1 MPSRTM
7 VYGFGLSCVRAFN
20 VSGAAMTNPCSIAQ
34 SRSRQ
39 KSSPCPGLFRI
50 VQSKDGGIC
59 RIKLPLGRIG
69 AVQARVIAQ
78 AAQDWGNGEIEV
90 TNRANFQI
98 RGIQPAHEEN
108 VIQAL
113 LDVGLGPKDAG
124 ADDIR
129 NVMVSA
135 LAGGDP
141 SALVDV
147 TDLAR
152 QLLDLLEGDERYHAL
167 SPKFSILLDGGE
179 ADGAVDH
186 PHDIWLSALNE
197 GSFAFGFAGH
207 PPLTAQ
213 DQPMLGEVAL
223 DHVVPLVRAA
233 LDLFIEYSD
242 CDPKVKRFRDIAGAP
257 DLPKKLK
264 ARQHYSVPLLAWER
278 AIPQRL
284 AFVGIRN
291 QTQDGKVSIGAVPVL
306 GRVSPSVLKG
316 LADIAVRANGG
327 QIRLSPWSSIV
338 LGDVPKSRASDVVQG
353 LQALGFAVDP
363 GIALAQVVACSGTT
377 GCNSALAATKQD
389 AKALAA
395 LLKAPRDVH
404 LTACPKSCASARV
417 AQFTLVASAPDTY
430 DVYER
435 EAAGSADFGRKIGS
449 ALTISQAAE
458 VLV

>member
-1 MPSRTM
+1 M
-7 VYGFGLSCVRAFN
+7 
-20 VSGAAMTNPCSIAQ
+20 SGAAMTNPCSIAQ

-39 KSSPCPGLFRI
+39 KASPCPGLFRI
-50 VQSKDGGIC
+50 VPSKDGGIC
-59 RIKLPLGRIG
+59 RIKLPLGRIA

-78 AAQDWGNGEIEV
+78 AAQNWGNGEIEV

-98 RGIQPAHEEN
+98 RGIQAAHEDE

-113 LDVGLGPKDAG
+113 LDAGLGPKDAG

-129 NVMVSA
+129 NVMISA
-135 LAGGDP
+135 LAGSDAT
-141 SALVDV
+141 ALVNV

-152 QLLDLLEGDERYHAL
+152 QILDLLEGDQRYHAL

-207 PPLTAQ
+207 PPLTAH

-233 LDLFIEYSD
+233 LDLFLDYTAR
-242 CDPKVKRFRDIAGAP
+242 DPKVKRFRDIAEDP
-257 DLPKKLK
+257 DLPQKLK
-264 ARQHYSVPLLAWER
+264 ARQHYTVPLLAWER

-284 AFVGIRN
+284 AFVGMR
-291 QTQDGKVSIGAVPVL
+291 QQAQDGLVSIGAVPAL
-306 GRVSPSVLKG
+306 GRVSPAILKD

-327 QIRLSPWSSIV
+327 QIRLSPWSSVV
-338 LGDVPKSRASDVVQG
+338 LSDVPKSRGADVLQA
-353 LQALGFAVDP
+353 LQALGFAVDT
-363 GIALAQVVACSGTT
+363 GNTLAQLVACSGTT

-389 AKALAA
+389 ARILAA
-395 LLKAPRDVH
+395 LLRVPRDVH
-404 LTACPKSCASARV
+404 LTACAKSCASARV
-417 AQFTLVASAPDTY
+417 AQFTLVALAPDSY
-430 DVYER
+430 DLYER
-435 EAAGSADFGRKIGS
+435 ESAGSADFGRKIGS
-449 ALTISQAAE
+449 ALTIEQAAG
-458 VLV
+458 VLA